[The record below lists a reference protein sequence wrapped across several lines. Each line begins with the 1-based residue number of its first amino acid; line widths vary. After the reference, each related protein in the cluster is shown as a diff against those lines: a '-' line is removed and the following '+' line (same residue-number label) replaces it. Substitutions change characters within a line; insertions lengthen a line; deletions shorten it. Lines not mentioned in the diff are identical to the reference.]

1 MTRDGEVRG
10 LSAQALRSLVG
21 GRVERIRLW
30 SAEDADEELSGDELA
45 GVVDVDHGVVVS
57 TTAGELALAW
67 RIDGYY
73 EYLSAVGDPAAS
85 PAARVNRMA
94 DVSDGR
100 PWRGLIGATV
110 TGVGTATAEAE
121 DGSKLLWSVRLETD
135 AGPSLTVALGETED
149 GAVEYRPSNLVA
161 VFDRRVAETY
171 AIEPGGESAWGT
183 DFG

>member
-1 MTRDGEVRG
+1 MIRDGEVRG

-21 GRVERIRLW
+21 GRIERLRLW
-30 SAEDADEELSGDELA
+30 LPEDADQELSGDELA

-85 PAARVNRMA
+85 PAARVDRLV

-100 PWRGLIGATV
+100 AWRGLIGATV

-121 DGSKLLWSVRLETD
+121 DGSKLLWSVRLTTD

-161 VFDRRVAETY
+161 VLDRRIAEAY
-171 AIEPGGESAWGT
+171 AIEAGGESAWGT
-183 DFG
+183 DLG